1 MNPILRGIAIYLFLL
16 VLFRIMGKRSLSES
30 TTFDFILLLIISEVT
45 EQALIGDD
53 YSLTGAFILI
63 ITLVG
68 VDLVLNEAKEYF
80 PFLGKVAEGTPLIIV
95 DQGKPL
101 KKRMEKCKVSE
112 DDILESARVNCGLE
126 RMDQIKYAII
136 EKDGSTSII
145 PQKNQNQPSS

>member
-1 MNPILRGIAIYLFLL
+1 MNPIFRGIAIYLFLL
-16 VLFRIMGKRSLSES
+16 VLFRIIGKRSLSES

-63 ITLVG
+63 ITLIS
-68 VDLVLNEAKEYF
+68 VDLVFNMAKEYF
-80 PFLGKVAEGTPLIIV
+80 PFLGKVAEGAPLIIV

-112 DDILESARVNCGLE
+112 DDILESARLNCGIE

-136 EKDGSTSII
+136 EKDGSISII
-145 PQKNQNQPSS
+145 PQKNQIQTLS

>member
-1 MNPILRGIAIYLFLL
+1 MNPIFRGIAIYLFLL
-16 VLFRIMGKRSLSES
+16 VLFRIIGKRSLSES

-63 ITLVG
+63 ITLIS
-68 VDLVLNEAKEYF
+68 VDLVFNMAKEYF
-80 PFLGKVAEGTPLIIV
+80 PFLGKVAEGAPLIIV

-112 DDILESARVNCGLE
+112 DDILESARLNCGIE

-136 EKDGSTSII
+136 EKDGSISII
-145 PQKNQNQPSS
+145 PQKNQNQTLS

>member
-1 MNPILRGIAIYLFLL
+1 MNPIFRGIAIYLFLL
-16 VLFRIMGKRSLSES
+16 VLFRIIGKRSLSES

-63 ITLVG
+63 ITLIS
-68 VDLVLNEAKEYF
+68 VDLVLNMAKEYF
-80 PFLGKVAEGTPLIIV
+80 PFLGKVAEGAPLIIV

-112 DDILESARVNCGLE
+112 DDILESARLNCGIE

-136 EKDGSTSII
+136 EKDGSISII
-145 PQKNQNQPSS
+145 PQKNQIQTLS